1 MYHADIGCSYW
12 ERLGVGYMGA
22 LCKCVCVR
30 LVTQSCPTLCNP
42 MDQPTRLLCPW
53 DSPGENTGVG
63 CHALLQGIFPSRD
76 WTRVSRIAGRF
87 FTNWATR
94 EASFVRS
101 SLIFLQL
108 WNWSKKLGLFKD
120 INICKER
127 TLSY

>member
-22 LCKCVCVR
+22 LCKCVCVQ

-94 EASFVRS
+94 EATFERS